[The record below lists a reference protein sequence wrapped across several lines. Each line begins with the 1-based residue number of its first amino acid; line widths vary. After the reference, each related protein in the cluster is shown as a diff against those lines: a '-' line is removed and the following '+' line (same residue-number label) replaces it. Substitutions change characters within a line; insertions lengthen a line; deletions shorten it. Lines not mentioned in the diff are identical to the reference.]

1 MCLGIVPGES
11 DAQAGTGP
19 LCLSANCLGAPRA
32 HPQGSPSRRP
42 RRLPGGRGQEG
53 RQLGCGPRN
62 QSPSQSV
69 DTSLV
74 MVKEMAQMVTVVR
87 YFVRTV
93 NGSSPTETPGAISSN
108 SLPPLRKVPVAGGET
123 TESGCTQR
131 FSLETAYISETEA
144 LQD

>member
-11 DAQAGTGP
+11 DAQAGMGP

-93 NGSSPTETPGAISSN
+93 NGSSPTETPGGNKLQQFTSSQVGSGGRRGNYRERVHSEVFFGN
-108 SLPPLRKVPVAGGET
+108 SIH
-123 TESGCTQR
+123 
-131 FSLETAYISETEA
+131 F
-144 LQD
+144 